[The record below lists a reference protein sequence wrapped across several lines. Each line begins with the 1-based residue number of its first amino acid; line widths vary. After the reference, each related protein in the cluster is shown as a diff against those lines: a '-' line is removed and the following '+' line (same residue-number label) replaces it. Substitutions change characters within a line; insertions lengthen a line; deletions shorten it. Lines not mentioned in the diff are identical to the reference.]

1 MVSLYDDAVDH
12 GVDLGMEKERAASL
26 DRSIESIVNL
36 VRDSGLS
43 FEQASSALVI
53 PEEDRAK
60 VEAEAKK
67 RLKNSLSLS
76 SDEELEGLKEM
87 VSLYD
92 DAVHHGRDVERS
104 IAVEM
109 VASGIVSLVEKDGMT
124 FDEALSLFTIPE
136 DRIPEIEAE
145 ARKRLNHQS

>member
-1 MVSLYDDAVDH
+1 MEGLKEMVSLYDDAVDH
-12 GVDLGMEKERAASL
+12 GVDLGMEKERVASL

-36 VRDSGLS
+36 VRDFGLS

-67 RLKNSLSLS
+67 KLSG
-76 SDEELEGLKEM
+76 DEELEGLKEM

-92 DAVHHGRDVERS
+92 DAVHHGREAEKAIS
-104 IAVEM
+104 TEM
-109 VASGIVSLVEKDGMT
+109 VASGIVSMIEKKDMT
-124 FDEALSLFTIPE
+124 FEEAISMFTIPE
-136 DRIPEIEAE
+136 DRMPEIKAE
-145 ARKRLNHQS
+145 VRKRMKSS

>member
-1 MVSLYDDAVDH
+1 MVSLYDDAFH
-12 GVDLGMEKERAASL
+12 YGYEMGRAKARVASL

-67 RLKNSLSLS
+67 KLSG
-76 SDEELEGLKEM
+76 DEELEGLKEM

-92 DAVHHGRDVERS
+92 DAVHHGRDVEKVIS
-104 IAVEM
+104 TEM
-109 VASGIVSLVEKDGMT
+109 VASGIVSLIEKKDMT
-124 FDEALSLFTIPE
+124 FEEAISMFTIPE
-136 DRIPEIEAE
+136 DRMPEIKAE
-145 ARKRLNHQS
+145 VRKRMKSS